1 MDFIKRKNISHA
13 FSILYI
19 LLGAILFFTR
29 GLNLDIDFTGG
40 TIIEMTTPK
49 FISEKEVK
57 EIASKVDSAMHI
69 TYAGEDNTTLILKT
83 SKNLSVDELNDLK
96 HSFNEKHGV
105 SSDNIGSRTFE
116 ATMGK
121 EIKEKALFSVL
132 VSIIGILIYT
142 SIRFKVDYG
151 VAAVAA
157 IFHDILFMLATY
169 SIFKIP
175 VNSAFIAAI
184 LTVLGYSINDT
195 IVIFD
200 RIRENLKLHHDKDV
214 YEVTNMSISQSM
226 ARTINTSLTTV
237 VSVGILFVFGVSEVR
252 VLALPLMVGTVVGT
266 YSTIFIASSLW
277 YILRTKDSK
286 NSVTNKKAV
295 R

>member
-1 MDFIKRKNISHA
+1 MDFIKRKNISYA
-13 FSILYI
+13 FSVLYI

-49 FISEKEVK
+49 FISEQEAKT
-57 EIASKVDSAMHI
+57 ITSKVDSGMHI
-69 TYAGEDNTTLILKT
+69 THAGEDNTTLLLKT
-83 SKNLSVDELNDLK
+83 SKNLNVDELNDLK
-96 HSFNEKHGV
+96 QSFYETHGV
-105 SSDNIGSRTFE
+105 TSDNIGSRTFE

-121 EIKEKALFSVL
+121 EIKEKALLSVL

-214 YEVTNMSISQSM
+214 YEITNMSICQSM

-237 VSVGILFVFGVSEVR
+237 VSVGILFVLGVSEVR
-252 VLALPLMVGTVVGT
+252 VLALPLMVGAIVGT

-286 NSVTNKKAV
+286 NVVSKKKAV